1 MTNTIS
7 ANMTNAVSTD
17 VTITISTN
25 FEGKK
30 VRY

>member
-1 MTNTIS
+1 MTNTIP
-7 ANMTNAVSTD
+7 ANMTNAVLTD
-17 VTITISTN
+17 VTSTISTN

>member
-1 MTNTIS
+1 MTNTIP

-17 VTITISTN
+17 VTSTISTN